1 MIGNGETA
9 LDDLDLDVAT
19 PDSTAIAEAPVV
31 RHFRQI
37 LLWPLQVMPADPNAP
52 APSRYWDLFDPRH
65 PENRWR
71 EVEKTFGDDPGAF
84 RERYYKEFVTFL
96 PYVQR
101 FLYGETPGEDTT
113 TGYGLSPIRVFRRDD
128 ILSVRMTFDD
138 RTPPVIFAAETVDLY
153 FFYDIDI
160 IILLVEIAADDLPL
174 PLAQQA
180 LFSFGRAYPAFWDAR
195 GRGGQCLQSV
205 EWLAADGTSRATSDY
220 GDREKFLQFFSRH
233 HTPAIARHW
242 EFLLRP
248 MSLYHSGRP
257 GVLRYRQIE
266 YHRMPLMAYLAFDE
280 PRELTRGDFVR
291 LALIT
296 KPGDSRTLPYA
307 KASLADFEQRYCY
320 DRFWEPSVN
329 PGPLNSRYLCCG
341 HAFVIVG
348 KADDPF
354 FIDTE
359 TGMLGQF
366 RHQYFL
372 MGMIAH
378 FHKAALHLFSERLV
392 SAISRLDTHRPESV
406 RPFKREIRHIMAA
419 FLRFTHRYWFHE
431 VSNQA
436 QARDLFNLMT
446 GHLGTDR
453 LYGDINEA
461 VREMSEF
468 LEADDLRRQSDT
480 VTRLTV
486 VTTLSIIGTV
496 ATGFLGMNLI
506 DATEQPLW
514 IKAAYFSFVVTVFA
528 LIVFFTVSKS
538 KVLAESLDV
547 IANERASAES
557 KLVALIRALTWR
569 LRKR

>member
-1 MIGNGETA
+1 MTA
-9 LDDLDLDVAT
+9 FGASTSDDAV
-19 PDSTAIAEAPVV
+19 ICEAPVV

-37 LLWPLQVMPADPNAP
+37 LFWPLQVMPSDSNA
-52 APSRYWDLFDPRH
+52 AASSRYWDPFDLRH

-71 EVEKTFGDDPGAF
+71 EVEKTFGDHPDAF

-101 FLYGETPGEDTT
+101 FLYGEAPGEDTT

-128 ILSVRMTFDD
+128 VAAVRMSFDEQ
-138 RTPPVIFAAETVDLY
+138 TPPVTFAIEAVDLY

-160 IILLVEIAADDLPL
+160 VILHVEIAARDLPL

-180 LFSFGRAYPAFWDAR
+180 LFSFGRAYPAFWDASDH
-195 GRGGQCLQSV
+195 GGQCLQSV
-205 EWLAADGTSRATSDY
+205 EWLAADGSALATSDY
-220 GDREKFLQFFSRH
+220 DDREKYLKFFSRH
-233 HTPAIARHW
+233 HTPVIARHW

-248 MSLYHSGRP
+248 MSLYHSGVP

-280 PRELTRGDFVR
+280 PRDLTRGDFVR
-291 LALIT
+291 LGLIT
-296 KPGDSRTLPYA
+296 KPGDSRTLPYSET
-307 KASLADFEQRYCY
+307 SLADFERLYCY

-341 HAFVIVG
+341 HALVIVG
-348 KADDPF
+348 KAGDAF
-354 FIDTE
+354 FADSD

-372 MGMIAH
+372 MAMIAH

-392 SAISRLDTHRPESV
+392 SAISQLDAHRRESV
-406 RPFKREIRHIMAA
+406 RRFKRDIRHIMGAL
-419 FLRFTHRYWFHE
+419 LRFSHRYWFHE

-436 QARDLFNLMT
+436 QARDLFKLMT
-446 GHLGTDR
+446 DHLATNR
-453 LYGDINEA
+453 LYGDINQA
-461 VREMSEF
+461 VREMAEF
-468 LEADDLRRQSDT
+468 LEADDLRRQSET
-480 VTRLTV
+480 VKRLTV

-506 DATEQPLW
+506 NAADQPFW
-514 IKAAYFSFVVTVFA
+514 VKAAYFSVVL
-528 LIVFFTVSKS
+528 LIFTLVVFFTVAKS
-538 KVLAESLDV
+538 TALAESLDV

-557 KLVALIRALTWR
+557 KLIALMRALIPR
-569 LRKR
+569 LPKR

>member
-1 MIGNGETA
+1 MGRGTTA
-9 LDDLDLDVAT
+9 VDDRSNAKLNSSEV
-19 PDSTAIAEAPVV
+19 IAPPIV
-31 RHFRQI
+31 RHLRQI
-37 LLWPLQVMPADPNAP
+37 LLWPLQVMPADPRAA

-65 PENRWR
+65 PESRWR
-71 EVEKTFGDDPGAF
+71 ELEKTFGEHPAAF

-101 FLYGETPGEDTT
+101 FLYGEVPGEDTT

-128 ILSVRMTFDD
+128 ITHVRMTFDEH
-138 RTPPVIFAAETVDLY
+138 TPPVTFAVETVDLY
-153 FFYDIDI
+153 FFYDADI
-160 IILLVEIAADDLPL
+160 VILLVEIASDELPL
-174 PLAQQA
+174 RLAQQA
-180 LFSFGRAYPAFWDAR
+180 LFSFGRAYPAFWDAS
-195 GRGGQCLQSV
+195 GQGGQCVRLV
-205 EWLAADGTSRATSDY
+205 EWLAADGRTLAASDY
-220 GDREKFLQFFSRH
+220 ADRDKYLTFLSRH
-233 HTPAIARHW
+233 HTPVIARHW
-242 EFLLRP
+242 EWLLRP

-280 PRELTRGDFVR
+280 PRNLTRGDFVR

-296 KPGDSRTLPYA
+296 KPGDAATLPYSA
-307 KASLADFEQRYCY
+307 ASLADFERLYCY
-320 DRFWEPSVN
+320 DRFWEPLVN
-329 PGPLNSRYLCCG
+329 PSPLNSRYLCCG

-348 KADDPF
+348 KANDPF
-354 FIDTE
+354 FIDGE

-366 RHQYFL
+366 RHQYLL
-372 MGMIAH
+372 MGIVAH

-392 SAISRLDTHRPESV
+392 SAISRLDTHQRQSV
-406 RPFKREIRHIMAA
+406 RTFKRDIRHIMAA

-453 LYGDINEA
+453 LYNDINDA

-468 LEADDLRRQSDT
+468 LEADDMRRQAET

-496 ATGFLGMNLI
+496 ATSFLGMNLI
-506 DATEQPLW
+506 DAAEEPLW
-514 IKAAYFSFVVTVFA
+514 VKIAYFAVVFAVFA

-538 KVLAESLDV
+538 TALAESFEV
-547 IANERASAES
+547 IANERASAEA
-557 KLVALIRALTWR
+557 KLIALVRALTWR

>member
-1 MIGNGETA
+1 MREWSSMMLGDRQT
-9 LDDLDLDVAT
+9 V
-19 PDSTAIAEAPVV
+19 DSPVV

-37 LLWPLQVMPADPNAP
+37 LLWPLQVMPADSDAA
-52 APSRYWDLFDPRH
+52 APSCYWESFDLRH
-65 PENRWR
+65 PESRWR
-71 EVEKTFGDDPGAF
+71 ELRQTFGEHPAAF

-101 FLYGETPGEDTT
+101 FLYGEVPGEDST

-128 ILSVRMTFDD
+128 IVSVRMTFDE
-138 RTPPVIFAAETVDLY
+138 RTPPVTFSVETVDLY

-160 IILLVEIAADDLPL
+160 ILLVVEIAADDLPL
-174 PLAQQA
+174 PLAQQT
-180 LFSFGRAYPAFWDAR
+180 LFSFGRAYPAYWDAN
-195 GRGGQCLQSV
+195 GHAGQCVQSV
-205 EWLAADGTSRATSDY
+205 EWLAADGRAIATSDY
-220 GDREKFLQFFSRH
+220 GDREKYLDFLSRH

-242 EFLLRP
+242 EAVLRP
-248 MSLYHSGRP
+248 MSLYHCDRP
-257 GVLRYRQIE
+257 APLRYRQIE

-280 PRELTRGDFVR
+280 PRKLTRGDFVR

-296 KPGDSRTLPYA
+296 KPADSRTLPYSE
-307 KASLADFEQRYCY
+307 ASLADFEKLYCY
-320 DRFWEPSVN
+320 DRFWEPSVD
-329 PGPLNSRYLCCG
+329 PGPLSSRYLCCG
-341 HAFVIVG
+341 HALVIVG

-354 FIDTE
+354 FIDSE

-378 FHKAALHLFSERLV
+378 FQKAALHLFSEGLV
-392 SAISRLDTHRPESV
+392 SAISRLDTRRKESV
-406 RPFKREIRHIMAA
+406 RSFKRDIRHIMAA

-453 LYGDINEA
+453 LYDDINEA

-468 LEADDLRRQSDT
+468 LEADDLRRQSET

-496 ATGFLGMNLI
+496 TTGFLGMNLI
-506 DATEQPLW
+506 AAAEQPMW
-514 IKAAYFSFVVTVFA
+514 IKIGYFSLAIVVFA
-528 LIVFFTVSKS
+528 FVVFFTVSKS
-538 KVLAESLDV
+538 TALAESFEV
-547 IANERASAES
+547 IASERASAES
-557 KLVALIRALTWR
+557 KLVALVRALTWR
-569 LRKR
+569 LGRR

>member
-1 MIGNGETA
+1 
-9 LDDLDLDVAT
+9 
-19 PDSTAIAEAPVV
+19 
-31 RHFRQI
+31 
-37 LLWPLQVMPADPNAP
+37 
-52 APSRYWDLFDPRH
+52 
-65 PENRWR
+65 
-71 EVEKTFGDDPGAF
+71 
-84 RERYYKEFVTFL
+84 VTFN
-96 PYVQR
+96 V
-101 FLYGETPGEDTT
+101 
-113 TGYGLSPIRVFRRDD
+113 
-128 ILSVRMTFDD
+128 
-138 RTPPVIFAAETVDLY
+138 ETVDLY

-180 LFSFGRAYPAFWDAR
+180 LFSFGRAYPAFWDAS
-195 GRGGQCLQSV
+195 GHGGQCVQSV
-205 EWLAADGTSRATSDY
+205 EWLAADGRSIATSDY
-220 GDREKFLQFFSRH
+220 GDREKYLKFFSRH
-233 HTPAIARHW
+233 HTPVIARHW

-248 MSLYHSGRP
+248 MSLYHSGRA

-280 PRELTRGDFVR
+280 PRNLTRGDFVR

-296 KPGDSRTLPYA
+296 KPADSRTLPYSE
-307 KASLADFEQRYCY
+307 ASLADFEKLYCY

-329 PGPLNSRYLCCG
+329 PGPLSSRYLCCG
-341 HAFVIVG
+341 HALVIVG

-354 FIDTE
+354 FVDSD

-392 SAISRLDTHRPESV
+392 SAINRLDTHRLESV
-406 RPFKREIRHIMAA
+406 RAFKREIRHIMGA

-436 QARDLFNLMT
+436 QARDLFNLLT

-453 LYGDINEA
+453 LYGDINAA

-468 LEADDLRRQSDT
+468 LEADDLRRQSET

-496 ATGFLGMNLI
+496 ATSFLGMNLI
-506 DATEQPLW
+506 AAAEQPWW
-514 IKAAYFSFVVTVFA
+514 IKIGYFSVALAVFA
-528 LIVFFTVSKS
+528 FIVFFTVSKS
-538 KVLAESLDV
+538 TALAESFDV

>member
-1 MIGNGETA
+1 MDHNFA
-9 LDDLDLDVAT
+9 A
-19 PDSTAIAEAPVV
+19 PDCTGIADPTIV
-31 RHFRQI
+31 RRFRQI
-37 LLWPLQVMPADPNAP
+37 LLWPLQIMPADPKASP
-52 APSRYWDLFDPRH
+52 PSRYWDLFDPGH
-65 PENRWR
+65 PDNRWR
-71 EVEKTFGDDPGAF
+71 EVEKTFGDDPDAF
-84 RERYYKEFVTFL
+84 KERYYKEFVTFL

-128 ILSVRMTFDD
+128 IMSVRMTFDD
-138 RTPPVIFAAETVDLY
+138 KTPPVTFAAETVELY
-153 FFYDIDI
+153 FFYDVDI
-160 IILLVEIAADDLPL
+160 VIVLVEIAGDDLPL

-180 LFSFGRAYPAFWDAR
+180 LFSFGRAYPAYWDSR
-195 GRGGQCLQSV
+195 GHGGQCLRSV
-205 EWLAADGTSRATSDY
+205 EWLAADGKPLASSDY
-220 GDREKFLQFFSRH
+220 DDRDKYLQFFSRH
-233 HTPAIARHW
+233 HTPVIARHW
-242 EFLLRP
+242 EFLLQP
-248 MSLYHSGRP
+248 MSLYRSGRP

-280 PRELTRGDFVR
+280 PRDLTRGDFVR

-307 KASLADFEQRYCY
+307 AASLADFERLYCY

-329 PGPLNSRYLCCG
+329 PGPLTSRYLCCG

-348 KADDPF
+348 KSDDPF
-354 FIDTE
+354 FIDGD

-372 MGMIAH
+372 MTMVAH

-392 SAISRLDTHRPESV
+392 SAISRLDARRLDSV
-406 RPFKREIRHIMAA
+406 RTFKREIRHSMAG

-436 QARDLFNLMT
+436 QARDLFNLLT

-461 VREMSEF
+461 VREMAEF
-468 LEADDLRRQSDT
+468 LETDDVRRQSET
-480 VTRLTV
+480 MTRLTV

-506 DATEQPLW
+506 SAADQPLW
-514 IKAAYFSFVVTVFA
+514 IKAIYLSVVFTVFTI
-528 LIVFFTVSKS
+528 IVFYTVSKS
-538 KVLAESLDV
+538 KALAQSLDV
-547 IANERASAES
+547 IANERVSAES
-557 KLVALIRALTWR
+557 KLIALMRALTSR
-569 LRKR
+569 LRKG

>member
-1 MIGNGETA
+1 M
-9 LDDLDLDVAT
+9 LDDRDLLTSDHA
-19 PDSTAIAEAPVV
+19 ALAEGPIV

-37 LLWPLQVMPADPNAP
+37 LLWPLQVMPADPNLP
-52 APSRYWDLFDPRH
+52 GTSRYWDLFDLRH

-71 EVEKTFGDDPGAF
+71 EVDKAFGHDPGAF

-101 FLYGETPGEDTT
+101 FLYGEGPGEDN

-128 ILSVRMTFDD
+128 IVAIRMTFDD
-138 RTPPVIFAAETVDLY
+138 QTPGVTFDAETVDLY

-160 IILLVEIAADDLPL
+160 VILLVEIAAEDLPL

-195 GRGGQCLQSV
+195 GRGGQCLRSV
-205 EWLAADGTSRATSDY
+205 EWLAADGRALATSDY
-220 GDREKFLQFFSRH
+220 DDREKFLDFFSRH

-280 PRELTRGDFVR
+280 PHQLTRGDFVR
-291 LALIT
+291 LALVT
-296 KPGDSRTLPYA
+296 KPGDSHTLPYSDA
-307 KASLADFEQRYCY
+307 HLVDFERLYCY
-320 DRFWEPSVN
+320 DRFWEPAAS

-341 HAFVIVG
+341 HAFSIVG

-354 FIDTE
+354 FADGD

-366 RHQYFL
+366 RHQYLL
-372 MGMIAH
+372 MAMIAH
-378 FHKAALHLFSERLV
+378 FHKATLHLFSERLV
-392 SAISRLDTHRPESV
+392 SAISRLDAHRRESV
-406 RPFKREIRHIMAA
+406 QRFKREIRHIMGA

-436 QARDLFNLMT
+436 QARDLFKLMI

-461 VREMSEF
+461 VREMAEF
-468 LEADDLRRQSDT
+468 LEGDDLRRQSDT

-496 ATGFLGMNLI
+496 ATSFLGMNLI
-506 DATEQPLW
+506 DAAEQPLW
-514 IKAAYFSFVVTVFA
+514 VKVAYFSVVLIVFA

-538 KVLAESLDV
+538 KALAESLDV

-557 KLVALIRALTWR
+557 KLVALLRALSSR
-569 LRKR
+569 LRKS